1 MIESHAGR
9 AAVKK
14 KQKKNNPPQE
24 CMYLI
29 ISYQQT
35 LIYVPM
41 QAFGDS
47 FCRSLARE
55 SFYFA
60 DMIHFYRVLIV
71 YLSLIG
77 PQLQRATG
85 IIPDEWKVYV
95 NKLLAD
101 IESSR

>member
-1 MIESHAGR
+1 M
-9 AAVKK
+9 
-14 KQKKNNPPQE
+14 
-24 CMYLI
+24 
-29 ISYQQT
+29 
-35 LIYVPM
+35 
-41 QAFGDS
+41 
-47 FCRSLARE
+47 
-55 SFYFA
+55 
-60 DMIHFYRVLIV
+60 